1 MNVLGIDVQ
10 KTFLDDGAL
19 DFHEF
24 LRHVLLAQKEEFL
37 VAIDKVARMIS
48 VQGIKFLCRQILN
61 GFLNAIG
68 SGFLPNP

>member
-1 MNVLGIDVQ
+1 MNVLSIDVQ
-10 KTFLDDGAL
+10 KTFPDDGAL

-37 VAIDKVARMIS
+37 VAIDKVARMIT
-48 VQGIKFLCRQILN
+48 VQSIKFLCWQILN

>member
-1 MNVLGIDVQ
+1 MNVLSIDVQ

-37 VAIDKVARMIS
+37 VAIDKVARMIA
-48 VQGIKFLCRQILN
+48 VQSIKFLCRQILN

>member
-10 KTFLDDGAL
+10 KTLLDDGTL

-37 VAIDKVARMIS
+37 VAVGKVARMIT
-48 VQGIKFLCRQILN
+48 VQSIQFLRRQILN
-61 GFLNAIG
+61 CFLNAIC
-68 SGFLPNP
+68 SGFLTNL